1 MYEVD
6 IVDGVA
12 EFTSTESYIFTDTDG
27 RFTTDSLLPGLYG
40 FDIMY
45 GDEWILALFEVTDK
59 PEDLD
64 RIQCVVQSELMDD
77 ITIPDIYS
85 GYVMFSLD
93 SLMTSDEFFS
103 MIFGGEAV

>member
-1 MYEVD
+1 
-6 IVDGVA
+6 
-12 EFTSTESYIFTDTDG
+12 
-27 RFTTDSLLPGLYG
+27 
-40 FDIMY
+40 
-45 GDEWILALFEVTDK
+45 
-59 PEDLD
+59 
-64 RIQCVVQSELMDD
+64 MDD